1 MKTTI
6 LLITALI
13 IGTQATKAQVLYS
26 ENFDNLTLGNVGTD
40 FTGATP
46 GKGGWHT
53 KSHIVQTPSQN
64 SNNYFNIVNESGRGK
79 VLALSASTVV
89 GEFYLQKR
97 GIDALWANRN
107 PNNNILKIELDFYT
121 GDQFSDG
128 GSTTPFQGALVTL
141 SDTEVFNAT
150 NNDIICNFG
159 YNPKEE
165 FYTRYTR
172 NTVCNDIIDSSDD
185 SLKLKTWIKIIF
197 YLDYSNKEMYYMIPS
212 KNFIRRCD
220 LDNTNVI
227 LNALLLKSSNWI
239 GSQATTPVYKY
250 DNIVISAVN
259 TVPLSTQDFLS
270 EKFQVF
276 PNPATDLVNITN
288 NENIAIKQIKIFDTA
303 GKLVKTET
311 YMNQTKIQVNTS
323 ILASG
328 SYLFHIETTEGTAV
342 KTIIKK

>member
-53 KSHIVQTPSQN
+53 KSEAWDVPSQK
-64 SNNYFNIVNESGRGK
+64 SNNYFNIVNEPGRGN
-79 VLALSASTVV
+79 VLSMSTTSARGQS
-89 GEFYLQKR
+89 YLQKR
-97 GIDALWANRN
+97 GIDVLWNNRN
-107 PNNNILKIELDFYT
+107 PNNNILKIEIDVYS
-121 GDQFSDG
+121 GDQFSKG
-128 GSTTPFQGALVTL
+128 GSTGAFQPMLGSIKPKYDFT
-141 SDTEVFNAT
+141 DDMNEVIGLFQFDPSNISLYFFGGGLQCV
-150 NNDIICNFG
+150 NNSSPIFIFQSWISLI
-159 YNPKEE
+159 Y
-165 FYTRYTR
+165 Y
-172 NTVCNDIIDSSDD
+172 IDYDN
-185 SLKLKTWIKIIF
+185 KKI
-197 YLDYSNKEMYYMIPS
+197 YKVIPS
-212 KNFIRRCD
+212 LNFIHECNLKPGD
-220 LDNTNVI
+220 FNI
-227 LNALLLKSSNWI
+227 KALLLKSSNWI

-250 DNIVISAVN
+250 DNIVISAVKS
-259 TVPLSTQDFLS
+259 VPLSTQDFLS

-288 NENIAIKQIKIFDTA
+288 HENIAIKQIKIFDTA

-311 YMNQTKIQVNTS
+311 YTNQTNMQVNTS

-328 SYLFHIETTEGTAV
+328 SYLFHIETTEGTV
-342 KTIIKK
+342 IKTIIKK

>member
-13 IGTQATKAQVLYS
+13 IGTQTTKAQVLYS
-26 ENFDNLTLGNVGTD
+26 ENFDNLALGNVGTD

-53 KSHIVQTPSQN
+53 KSQAWEVPSQN
-64 SNNYFNIVNESGRGK
+64 SNNYFNIVNEPGRGK
-79 VLALSASTVV
+79 VLALSSSV
-89 GEFYLQKR
+89 GKGSFFLQKR

-107 PNNNILKIELDFYT
+107 PGNNIMKIELDFYT
-121 GDQFSDG
+121 GDQYSNG
-128 GSTTPFQGALVTL
+128 GSTLAFRGALTSVKPNL
-141 SDTEVFNAT
+141 DFNAG
-150 NNDIICNFG
+150 NADIIGLFHYDVSAKLLGLYGLGIKCNFV
-159 YNPKEE
+159 NWH
-165 FYTRYTR
+165 
-172 NTVCNDIIDSSDD
+172 
-185 SLKLKTWIKIIF
+185 SLNLQTWTKLIY
-197 YLDYSNKEMYYMIPS
+197 YLDFDNQKIHEVVPSLNFSYECALIENKNEI
-212 KNFIRRCD
+212 K
-220 LDNTNVI
+220 T
-227 LNALLLKSSNWI
+227 LLLSGSNWI
-239 GSQATTPVYKY
+239 SSQATTPVYKY

-311 YMNQTKIQVNTS
+311 YTSQTNIQVNTS

-328 SYLFHIETTEGTAV
+328 SYLFHIETTEGTAI